1 MSRTNGLKLAPPGR
15 WPCNGLVWTSVS
27 GGAKRMKYRKLGNT
41 GLIVS
46 ELALGTMQ
54 FGGKMNMGNLGQED
68 TTRIVKLALEKGI
81 NFIDTADVYSL
92 GESETLVGKA
102 LKGVRDEIV
111 LATKVRL
118 PMSENFNRSGATRV
132 NIIREV
138 EGSLKRLQTDYID
151 LYQVHGWDSNTPLEE
166 TLRTLDD
173 LVRQGKVRYIGLS
186 NLMSWQAATAIML
199 QERLGLEKYVT
210 AQMYYS
216 LVGRGIEY
224 EFQSFAEYHNI
235 GILVWS
241 ALAGGFLSGKYSRN
255 NHAPEGTRY
264 AEAGQFVPF
273 DKENG
278 YKIVDVLKEIAQ
290 RYDASA
296 ARVALAWVLGRPA
309 VSSVIVAARKPEQLE
324 DNIRAVELRLSSEDV
339 RLLDEVSDPGVPY
352 PKWMVLQLDTA
363 EDPRTKVLH
372 PEKYGADGRWKDL
385 RGSRW
390 SG

>member
-1 MSRTNGLKLAPPGR
+1 MR
-15 WPCNGLVWTSVS
+15 
-27 GGAKRMKYRKLGNT
+27 YRKLGNT

-46 ELALGTMQ
+46 SVALGTMQ

-68 TTRIVKLALEKGI
+68 TTRMVKLALDRGV

-92 GESETLVGKA
+92 GESETLVGNA
-102 LKGVRDEIV
+102 LKGVRAEIV

-132 NIIREV
+132 NIMREV
-138 EGSLKRLQTDYID
+138 EASLQRLHTDYID

-173 LVRQGKVRYIGLS
+173 VVRQGKVRYIGLS
-186 NLMSWQAATAIML
+186 NYMSWQAATAVML
-199 QERLGLEKYVT
+199 QERLGLEKFVT

-216 LVGRGIEY
+216 LVGRGLEY
-224 EFQSFAEYHNI
+224 EFQSFAEYYKM

-241 ALAGGFLSGKYSRN
+241 PLAGGFLSGKYSRAN
-255 NHAPEGTRY
+255 PTPAGTRF
-264 AEAGQFVPF
+264 AEAGAFVPV
-273 DKENG
+273 DKEMG
-278 YKIVDVLKEIAQ
+278 YLVVETLKQ
-290 RYDASA
+290 VASRNNTSP

-309 VSSVIVAARKPEQLE
+309 ITSVIIAARKPEQLE
-324 DNIRAVELRLSSEDV
+324 DNIRAVDLRLPDDEV
-339 RLLDEVSDPGVPY
+339 QLLDAASDPGVPY

-363 EDPRTKVLH
+363 EDPRSKILH
-372 PEKYGADGRWKDL
+372 PERYEDGGPWKDL
-385 RGSRW
+385 RRTGW

>member
-1 MSRTNGLKLAPPGR
+1 
-15 WPCNGLVWTSVS
+15 
-27 GGAKRMKYRKLGNT
+27 MKYRKLGNT

-46 ELALGTMQ
+46 EVALGTMQ

-68 TTRIVKLALEKGI
+68 TTRMVKQALDSGI

-92 GESETLVGKA
+92 GESETLLGNA
-102 LKGVRDEIV
+102 LKGIREEIV

-118 PMSENFNRSGATRV
+118 PMGGNFNRSGATRV
-132 NIIREV
+132 NIMREV
-138 EGSLKRLQTDYID
+138 EASLRRLQTGHID

-186 NLMSWQAATAIML
+186 NLMSWQAATAVML

-216 LVGRGIEY
+216 LVGRGLEY

-241 ALAGGFLSGKYSRN
+241 PLAGGFLAGKYSRAN
-255 NHAPEGTRY
+255 PAPSGTRF
-264 AEAGQFVPF
+264 AESGQFVPF
-273 DKENG
+273 DKEMG
-278 YKIVDVLKEIAQ
+278 YRVVDALKEVAA
-290 RYDASA
+290 RRGASP
-296 ARVALAWVLGRPA
+296 ARVAIAWLLGRPA
-309 VSSVIVAARKPEQLE
+309 VSSVIIAARKAEQLE
-324 DNIRAVELRLSSEDV
+324 DNIRAVDLRLSDDDV
-339 RLLDEVSDPGVPY
+339 RLLDAASDPGVPY

-363 EDPRTKVLH
+363 EDPRSRVLY
-372 PEKYGADGRWKDL
+372 PERYKDGGPWKDL
-385 RGSRW
+385 RGTRW